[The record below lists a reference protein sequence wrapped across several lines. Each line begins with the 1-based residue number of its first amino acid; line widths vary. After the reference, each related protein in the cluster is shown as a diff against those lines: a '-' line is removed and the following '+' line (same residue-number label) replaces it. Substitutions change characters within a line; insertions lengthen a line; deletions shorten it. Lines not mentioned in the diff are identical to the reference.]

1 MSSSAEVKE
10 VKDKRPRGPPLE
22 SEELKEVKRQ
32 KEADQQ
38 ARTNERVALYTE
50 LAREP
55 SVELERVARVEALRK
70 SGVLQDPAGWWAA
83 VPTTTAGI
91 ESIDLTEGA
100 GVWKGQLSSFGL
112 TLTRGPG
119 ERLVLIESSYRP
131 GEWCVQYDPPL
142 PEEESSDGPD

>member
-1 MSSSAEVKE
+1 VVGDRSYDHSRDCNA
-10 VKDKRPRGPPLE
+10 
-22 SEELKEVKRQ
+22 
-32 KEADQQ
+32 
-38 ARTNERVALYTE
+38 
-50 LAREP
+50 
-55 SVELERVARVEALRK
+55 
-70 SGVLQDPAGWWAA
+70 
-83 VPTTTAGI
+83 
-91 ESIDLTEGA
+91 SIDLTEGA